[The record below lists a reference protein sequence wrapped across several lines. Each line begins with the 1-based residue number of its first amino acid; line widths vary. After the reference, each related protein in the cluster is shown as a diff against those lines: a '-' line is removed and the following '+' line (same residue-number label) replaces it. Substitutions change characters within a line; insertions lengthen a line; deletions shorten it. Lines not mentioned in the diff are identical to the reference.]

1 MTEQDSELEVKSKS
15 QLKREMLA
23 LQELGEQLIH
33 LSDKDLAKLELPEN
47 ILEAL
52 KTAQNIKK
60 HGARKRQIQYI
71 GRLMR
76 EIDAQPIVD
85 FLDLRKSNKQQL
97 SAEFKQIEQWRDRL
111 LAQDNQ
117 ALDELFSNYPTLD
130 KQYIR
135 TLIRNALIQSKQAK
149 TPKASRA
156 LFKYLSAEIQQQNGK
171 KITNVKPKNPKL

>member
-1 MTEQDSELEVKSKS
+1 MTEQDSDLDYKSKS
-15 QLKREMLA
+15 QIKREMLA

-33 LSDKDLAKLELPEN
+33 LNAKDLAKLELPEN

-60 HGARKRQIQYI
+60 HDALKRQIQYI

-76 EIDAQPIVD
+76 EIDAQPIINY
-85 FLDLRKSNKQQL
+85 LDLRRSSKQQL
-97 SAEFKQIEQWRDRL
+97 NTEFKLIEQWRDKL
-111 LAQDNQ
+111 LSGDNHV
-117 ALDELFSNYPTLD
+117 LNELFSNYPDLD

-135 TLIRNALIQSKQAK
+135 TLIRNAVAQSKQGK

-156 LFKYLSAEIQQQNGK
+156 LFKYLSTEISQQSTDK
-171 KITNVKPKNPKL
+171 KN